1 MALQERQAE
10 QDAAAVEERHAAEA
24 EEEEDL
30 SLFEVRRRA
39 NIKRNR
45 ERMASMGLSP
55 AALPG
60 QPNSLLI
67 LQTRYTTK

>member
-1 MALQERQAE
+1 MVAAAE
-10 QDAAAVEERHAAEA
+10 QQHAADA

-39 NIKRNR
+39 NIKRNQA
-45 ERMASMGLSP
+45 RMASMGLTN

-60 QPNSLLI
+60 QHL
-67 LQTRYTTK
+67 TRHP